1 VAIAQS
7 HVPAFPLA
15 PRQAATA
22 EESGISTF
30 AFHKRLRLPAARH
43 LYAFIAQNKN
53 LLCEGRR

>member
-7 HVPAFPLA
+7 HVPAFSLA
-15 PRQAATA
+15 PRQAAT